1 MKRRKGFIPDDRHLM
16 TLSFIESISPKAF
29 IAEAK
34 KVHSLREISRFY
46 GNQLETEEDLRQ
58 LLQQVERSPTH

>member
-1 MKRRKGFIPDDRHLM
+1 MKRRQKIIPDDRHLM
-16 TLSFIESISPKAF
+16 TLSFIETISPQAF

-46 GNQLETEEDLRQ
+46 GNQLETEEDLRE
-58 LLQQVERSPTH
+58 LLQ